1 MSQARMVN
9 MAFMTAALLMWIV
22 SAKFFA
28 GTFDMVRP
36 EWDLS
41 LIGNEFRLSNLLGI
55 GVGVFGGIYL
65 WRHERLFQLANEVAG
80 ELSKVTW
87 PGVEETRVS
96 TIVTIV
102 TTIIV
107 AVCLWAFDVLF
118 SALTKLFYQL

>member
-28 GTFDMVRP
+28 GSFDLLRP

-55 GVGVFGGIYL
+55 GIGVFGGIYL
-65 WRHERLFQLANEVAG
+65 WRHEKVFRLANEVAG

-87 PGVEETRVS
+87 PGVEETRIS
-96 TIVTIV
+96 TVVTIV

-107 AVCLWAFDVLF
+107 AMCLWAFDVLF